1 MSYIEY
7 HVARRYVQF
16 EGALRELANYASLI
30 GRKVLFLTA
39 CAPVTEQVVAKI
51 REGIDNPAAKWMNPQ
66 LAADSPRYAR
76 YMPMTDRFDELRKEM
91 EFEFYDLGDT
101 VVAEENIRKVAQY
114 VESRGIDTVVG
125 IGGGKGQDFAR
136 ALTHFVPVKV
146 ILVPTLAATNA
157 SISTLS
163 VLYSPDGSKIQE
175 YWRMDSAPDLVLADT
190 EVLIGNGPR
199 ILAAGIGDITST
211 YYEALCNLQM
221 TGRTDILPALS
232 YQGVRLAV
240 EAMREQAPK
249 AIVATREGKINNEF
263 ESVVS
268 MIMHNCGPLG
278 MICTL
283 GFAHVL
289 DEVFLG
295 FDASHKTPHGL
306 RVGYATIPMLLYTGM
321 GEEETKR
328 YVAFCREVGIP
339 TTLRELGL
347 DGFSDAE
354 WMQAYDATVGMSGT
368 IKTLPFAVT
377 PEQLI
382 GSLKTAEAFVASLG

>member
-30 GRKVLFLTA
+30 GRKVLILTA

-51 REGIDNPAAKWMNPQ
+51 REGIDAPAAKWMNPQ

-76 YMPMTDRFDELRKEM
+76 YMPMTDRFDALRREM
-91 EFEFYDLGDT
+91 EFEFYDIGDT
-101 VVAEENIRKVAQY
+101 VVAEENIRRVAEY
-114 VESRGIDTVVG
+114 VQARGVDTVVG
-125 IGGGKGQDFAR
+125 VGGGKGQDFAR

-163 VLYSPDGSKIQE
+163 VLYSPDGAKIEQ

-190 EVLIGNGPR
+190 EVLVANGPR
-199 ILAAGIGDITST
+199 VLAAGIGDITST
-211 YYEALCNLQM
+211 YYEALCNLKM

-232 YQGVRLAV
+232 YEGVRLAV
-240 EAMREQAPK
+240 DVMRRQAPK
-249 AIVATREGKINNEF
+249 AVEAARAGKANNEF

-268 MIMHNCGPLG
+268 MILHNCGPLG
-278 MICTL
+278 MICTM

-295 FDASHKTPHGL
+295 FEASHKTPHGL

-321 GEEETKR
+321 GEEETR
-328 YVAFCREVGIP
+328 QYAAFCKQVGIP
-339 TTLRELGL
+339 TTLAELGL
-347 DGFSDAE
+347 DGISDEE
-354 WMQAYDATVGMSGT
+354 WLRAYNETAGRSGT
-368 IKTLPFAVT
+368 LKTLPFAVT
-377 PEQLI
+377 PKQLI
-382 GSLKTAEAFVASLG
+382 GSLKTAEAFMAKLN

>member
-1 MSYIEY
+1 MSYIDY

-30 GRKVLFLTA
+30 GRKVLILTA

-51 REGIDNPAAKWMNPQ
+51 REGIDAPAAKWMNPQ

-76 YMPMTDRFDELRKEM
+76 YMPMTDRFDALRREM
-91 EFEFYDLGDT
+91 EFEFYDIGDT
-101 VVAEENIRKVAQY
+101 VVAEENIRRVAEY
-114 VESRGIDTVVG
+114 VQAHGVDTVVG
-125 IGGGKGQDFAR
+125 VGGGKGQDFAR

-163 VLYSPDGSKIQE
+163 VLYSPDGAKIEQ

-190 EVLIGNGPR
+190 EVLVANGPR
-199 ILAAGIGDITST
+199 VLAAGIGDITST
-211 YYEALCNLQM
+211 YYEALCNLKM

-232 YQGVRLAV
+232 YEGVRLAV
-240 EAMREQAPK
+240 DVMRRQAPK
-249 AIVATREGKINNEF
+249 AVEAARAGKANNEF

-268 MIMHNCGPLG
+268 MILHNCGPLG
-278 MICTL
+278 MICTM

-295 FDASHKTPHGL
+295 FEASHKTPHGL

-321 GEEETKR
+321 GEEETR
-328 YVAFCREVGIP
+328 QYAAFCKQVGIP
-339 TTLRELGL
+339 TTLAELGL
-347 DGFSDAE
+347 DGISDEE
-354 WMQAYDATVGMSGT
+354 WLRAYNETAGRSGT
-368 IKTLPFAVT
+368 LKTLPFAVT

-382 GSLKTAEAFVASLG
+382 GSLKTAEAFMAKLN

>member
-30 GRKVLFLTA
+30 GRKVLILTA

-51 REGIDNPAAKWMNPQ
+51 REGIDAPAAKWMNPQ

-76 YMPMTDRFDELRKEM
+76 YMPMTDRFDALRREM
-91 EFEFYDLGDT
+91 EFEFYDIGDT
-101 VVAEENIRKVAQY
+101 VVAEENIRRVAEY
-114 VESRGIDTVVG
+114 VQAHGVDTVVG
-125 IGGGKGQDFAR
+125 VGGGKGQDFAR

-163 VLYSPDGSKIQE
+163 VLYSPDGAKIEQ

-190 EVLIGNGPR
+190 EVLVANGPR
-199 ILAAGIGDITST
+199 VLAAGIGDITST
-211 YYEALCNLQM
+211 YYEALCNLKM

-232 YQGVRLAV
+232 YEGVRLAV
-240 EAMREQAPK
+240 DVMRRQAPK
-249 AIVATREGKINNEF
+249 AVEAARAGKANNEF

-268 MIMHNCGPLG
+268 MILHNCGPLG
-278 MICTL
+278 MICTM

-295 FDASHKTPHGL
+295 FEASHKTPHGL

-321 GEEETKR
+321 GEEETR
-328 YVAFCREVGIP
+328 QYAAFCKQAGIP
-339 TTLRELGL
+339 TTLAELGL
-347 DGFSDAE
+347 DGISDE
-354 WMQAYDATVGMSGT
+354 
-368 IKTLPFAVT
+368 
-377 PEQLI
+377 
-382 GSLKTAEAFVASLG
+382 

>member
-30 GRKVLFLTA
+30 GRKVLILTA

-51 REGIDNPAAKWMNPQ
+51 REGIDAPAAKWMNPQ

-76 YMPMTDRFDELRKEM
+76 YMPMTDSFDALRREM
-91 EFEFYDLGDT
+91 EFEFYDIGDT
-101 VVAEENIRKVAQY
+101 VVAEENIRRVAEY
-114 VESRGIDTVVG
+114 VQARGVDTVVG
-125 IGGGKGQDFAR
+125 VGGGKGQDFAR

-163 VLYSPDGSKIQE
+163 VLYSPDGAKIEQ

-190 EVLIGNGPR
+190 EVLVANGPR
-199 ILAAGIGDITST
+199 VLAAGIGDITST
-211 YYEALCNLQM
+211 YYEALCNLKM

-232 YQGVRLAV
+232 YEGVRLAV
-240 EAMREQAPK
+240 DVMRRQAPK
-249 AIVATREGKINNEF
+249 AVEAARAGKANNEF

-268 MIMHNCGPLG
+268 MILHNCGPLG
-278 MICTL
+278 MICTM

-295 FDASHKTPHGL
+295 FEASHKTLHGL

-321 GEEETKR
+321 GEEETR
-328 YVAFCREVGIP
+328 QYAAFCKQVGIP
-339 TTLRELGL
+339 TTLAELGL
-347 DGFSDAE
+347 DGISDEE
-354 WMQAYDATVGMSGT
+354 WLRAYNETAWRSGT
-368 IKTLPFAVT
+368 LKTLPFAVT

-382 GSLKTAEAFVASLG
+382 GSLKTAEAFMAKLN